1 MPRTCLTLTAL
12 AFTLATSLATSLA
25 NATTYSYEPAVV
37 TLQGT
42 LLSSP
47 GETPDGEKLTFPS
60 LRLNKPITVQAP
72 PTAPGAE
79 AEAEKGVV
87 LLHMALNAKNMATF
101 KALKGQQVKVVGTLF
116 HADNGHHQTNVLV
129 SPVSIE
135 RVK

>member
-12 AFTLATSLATSLA
+12 AFTLATSLA
-25 NATTYSYEPAVV
+25 NATTYRYEPAVV

-72 PTAPGAE
+72 PAAPGAE
-79 AEAEKGVV
+79 AEAETEKGVV
-87 LLHMALNAKNMATF
+87 LLHMALDAKNMATF
-101 KALKGQQVKVVGTLF
+101 KTLKGQQVKVVGTLF